1 MAKFQLGASVLKRD
15 SSLRGVIIDVA
26 PARRGR
32 QIYRVNWDGKIT
44 DELEEDLVQDY
55 NLSDPFERCSNGI
68 FGSYSEYSKKNTSF
82 KIKSSNNSTISSLK
96 ASKTLFRA
104 YQFKPLLKFLNSP
117 SRRLL
122 VADEVGLG
130 KTIEAGHIMLELKAR
145 RELQNVLIVCPWSLQ
160 EKWKGELQEKFG
172 LSFRIYEKS
181 KDLLED
187 LQYHNGKVRA
197 IINYEKIRF
206 KKNET
211 KKAEQTG
218 EPDNL
223 ISYLTDSGRKFSLV
237 VCDEAHRLRNTGTL
251 IYGGAEILMSLS
263 DSALFLTATPV
274 MISNENLYN
283 LLHLLDNTRYF
294 NYQIFSNLVEQNR
307 PFISALSA
315 LNANVPL
322 HSIKESLSTAEIYTT
337 FSADEREIY
346 SSYQARAGGQP
357 MSPDSLLKE
366 LGRASTDATHQFAML
381 DLLEQMLGESEGELA
396 QLVKDARAQ
405 LMAEK
410 GADVKAG
417 LNLAQEVNARVA
429 APEEM
434 QGLRDLYRSEVLGF
448 TKPQD
453 CFRSLLAA
461 RGPEG
466 LKGAISFLLA
476 GCGADLAASNPS
488 MDPVQLR
495 QILLDL
501 QCVDVLQ
508 TVLGDLDKLGAR
520 MQAQFGEACRLTGE
534 QMTGRVLDF
543 TEQAFVTAPGIGAFV
558 GEAGLQAL
566 LAQMDFTRELVG
578 LFRRLSPRL
587 FGKETDRQ
595 KLVDAA
601 QEHLDGLISLEDE
614 AEQEKQEDQSA

>member
-1 MAKFQLGASVLKRD
+1 MPMDAAQILRHVL
-15 SSLRGVIIDVA
+15 STQYDVA
-26 PARRGR
+26 ARQGEALDRAAQSAAARPAAETGR
-32 QIYRVNWDGKIT
+32 AMGVAFTVEVDPT
-44 DELEEDLVQDY
+44 ADLMDSMEELTAQFEE
-55 NLSDPFERCSNGI
+55 
-68 FGSYSEYSKKNTSF
+68 T
-82 KIKSSNNSTISSLK
+82 SLK
-96 ASKTLFRA
+96 KLADRKLGEAQGPRSSFLRA
-104 YQFKPLLKFLNSP
+104 
-117 SRRLL
+117 
-122 VADEVGLG
+122 
-130 KTIEAGHIMLELKAR
+130 IEAWSKVLPDMPGRDQLDGILRQAR
-145 RELQNVLIVCPWSLQ
+145 L
-160 EKWKGELQEKFG
+160 
-172 LSFRIYEKS
+172 
-181 KDLLED
+181 
-187 LQYHNGKVRA
+187 
-197 IINYEKIRF
+197 
-206 KKNET
+206 
-211 KKAEQTG
+211 
-218 EPDNL
+218 
-223 ISYLTDSGRKFSLV
+223 
-237 VCDEAHRLRNTGTL
+237 
-251 IYGGAEILMSLS
+251 
-263 DSALFLTATPV
+263 
-274 MISNENLYN
+274 
-283 LLHLLDNTRYF
+283 
-294 NYQIFSNLVEQNR
+294 
-307 PFISALSA
+307 
-315 LNANVPL
+315 
-322 HSIKESLSTAEIYTT
+322 
-337 FSADEREIY
+337 
-346 SSYQARAGGQP
+346 ARAGGQP
-357 MSPDSLLKE
+357 MSADDLLRQ

-381 DLLEQMLGESEGELA
+381 DLLEQMLGESEGDLA

-410 GADVKAG
+410 GPDVKAG
-417 LNLAQEVNARVA
+417 LNLAQEVNARA
-429 APEEM
+429 ATPEEM
-434 QGLRDLYRSEVLGF
+434 QGLRDLYRSEVFGF

-520 MQAQFGEACRLTGE
+520 MQSQFGEACRLTGE

-601 QEHLDGLISLEDE
+601 QEHLDGLVSLEEE
-614 AEQEKQEDQSA
+614 AEQEKQEEQSA

>member
-1 MAKFQLGASVLKRD
+1 MPMDAAQI
-15 SSLRGVIIDVA
+15 LRHALSTQYDVA
-26 PARRGR
+26 ARQGEALDRAAQAATTAPAAETGR
-32 QIYRVNWDGKIT
+32 AMGVALTVEADPTT
-44 DELEEDLVQDY
+44 DLMDSMEELTAQFEE
-55 NLSDPFERCSNGI
+55 
-68 FGSYSEYSKKNTSF
+68 K
-82 KIKSSNNSTISSLK
+82 SLK
-96 ASKTLFRA
+96 KLADRKLGEAQGPRSSFLRA
-104 YQFKPLLKFLNSP
+104 
-117 SRRLL
+117 
-122 VADEVGLG
+122 
-130 KTIEAGHIMLELKAR
+130 IEAWSKVLPDMPGRDQLDAILRQAR
-145 RELQNVLIVCPWSLQ
+145 L
-160 EKWKGELQEKFG
+160 
-172 LSFRIYEKS
+172 
-181 KDLLED
+181 
-187 LQYHNGKVRA
+187 
-197 IINYEKIRF
+197 
-206 KKNET
+206 
-211 KKAEQTG
+211 
-218 EPDNL
+218 
-223 ISYLTDSGRKFSLV
+223 
-237 VCDEAHRLRNTGTL
+237 
-251 IYGGAEILMSLS
+251 
-263 DSALFLTATPV
+263 
-274 MISNENLYN
+274 
-283 LLHLLDNTRYF
+283 
-294 NYQIFSNLVEQNR
+294 
-307 PFISALSA
+307 
-315 LNANVPL
+315 
-322 HSIKESLSTAEIYTT
+322 
-337 FSADEREIY
+337 
-346 SSYQARAGGQP
+346 ARAGGQP
-357 MSPDSLLKE
+357 MSADDLLRQ

-381 DLLEQMLGESEGELA
+381 DLLEQMLGESEGDLA
-396 QLVKDARAQ
+396 QLAKDARAQ

-417 LNLAQEVNARVA
+417 LNLAQEVNARAA

-495 QILLDL
+495 RILLDL

-520 MQAQFGEACRLTGE
+520 MQQQFGEACRLTGE

-601 QEHLDGLISLEDE
+601 QEHLDGLVSLEEE
-614 AEQEKQEDQSA
+614 AEQEKQEEQSA

>member
-1 MAKFQLGASVLKRD
+1 MPMDAAQI
-15 SSLRGVIIDVA
+15 LRHAISTQYDVA
-26 PARRGR
+26 ARQSDALDRAAQTATAAPAAETGR
-32 QIYRVNWDGKIT
+32 AMGVALQVEADPT
-44 DELEEDLVQDY
+44 AELMDSMEELTAQ
-55 NLSDPFERCSNGI
+55 FE
-68 FGSYSEYSKKNTSF
+68 EK
-82 KIKSSNNSTISSLK
+82 SLK
-96 ASKTLFRA
+96 KLADRKLGEAQGPRSSFLRA
-104 YQFKPLLKFLNSP
+104 
-117 SRRLL
+117 
-122 VADEVGLG
+122 
-130 KTIEAGHIMLELKAR
+130 IEAWSKVLPDMPGRDQLDAILRQAR
-145 RELQNVLIVCPWSLQ
+145 L
-160 EKWKGELQEKFG
+160 
-172 LSFRIYEKS
+172 
-181 KDLLED
+181 
-187 LQYHNGKVRA
+187 
-197 IINYEKIRF
+197 
-206 KKNET
+206 
-211 KKAEQTG
+211 
-218 EPDNL
+218 
-223 ISYLTDSGRKFSLV
+223 
-237 VCDEAHRLRNTGTL
+237 
-251 IYGGAEILMSLS
+251 
-263 DSALFLTATPV
+263 
-274 MISNENLYN
+274 
-283 LLHLLDNTRYF
+283 
-294 NYQIFSNLVEQNR
+294 
-307 PFISALSA
+307 
-315 LNANVPL
+315 
-322 HSIKESLSTAEIYTT
+322 
-337 FSADEREIY
+337 
-346 SSYQARAGGQP
+346 ARAGGQP
-357 MSPDSLLKE
+357 MSADDLLRQ

-381 DLLEQMLGESEGELA
+381 DLLEQMLGESEGDLA

-417 LNLAQEVNARVA
+417 LNLAQEVNARA
-429 APEEM
+429 GTPEEM

-448 TKPQD
+448 TKPQE

-495 QILLDL
+495 RILLDL

-520 MQAQFGEACRLTGE
+520 MQQQFGEACRLSGE

-601 QEHLDGLISLEDE
+601 QEHLDGLVSLEEE

>member
-1 MAKFQLGASVLKRD
+1 MPMDAAQI
-15 SSLRGVIIDVA
+15 LRHVISTQYDVA
-26 PARRGR
+26 SRQGEALDRAAQSAQTAPAAETGR
-32 QIYRVNWDGKIT
+32 AMGVAFQVEADPT
-44 DELEEDLVQDY
+44 ADLMDSMEELTAQFEE
-55 NLSDPFERCSNGI
+55 
-68 FGSYSEYSKKNTSF
+68 K
-82 KIKSSNNSTISSLK
+82 SLK
-96 ASKTLFRA
+96 KLADRKLGEAQGPRSSFLRA
-104 YQFKPLLKFLNSP
+104 
-117 SRRLL
+117 
-122 VADEVGLG
+122 
-130 KTIEAGHIMLELKAR
+130 IEAWSKVLPDMPGRDQLDGILRQAR
-145 RELQNVLIVCPWSLQ
+145 L
-160 EKWKGELQEKFG
+160 
-172 LSFRIYEKS
+172 
-181 KDLLED
+181 
-187 LQYHNGKVRA
+187 
-197 IINYEKIRF
+197 
-206 KKNET
+206 
-211 KKAEQTG
+211 
-218 EPDNL
+218 
-223 ISYLTDSGRKFSLV
+223 
-237 VCDEAHRLRNTGTL
+237 
-251 IYGGAEILMSLS
+251 
-263 DSALFLTATPV
+263 
-274 MISNENLYN
+274 
-283 LLHLLDNTRYF
+283 
-294 NYQIFSNLVEQNR
+294 
-307 PFISALSA
+307 
-315 LNANVPL
+315 
-322 HSIKESLSTAEIYTT
+322 
-337 FSADEREIY
+337 
-346 SSYQARAGGQP
+346 ARAGGQP
-357 MSPDSLLKE
+357 MSADALLRE

-381 DLLEQMLGESEGELA
+381 DLLEQMLGESEGDLA

-410 GADVKAG
+410 GPDVKAG
-417 LNLAQEVNARVA
+417 LNLAQEVNARAA

-495 QILLDL
+495 RILLDL

-520 MQAQFGEACRLTGE
+520 MQQQFGEACRLTGE

-601 QEHLDGLISLEDE
+601 QEHLDGLVSLEEE
-614 AEQEKQEDQSA
+614 AEQEKQEEQSA

>member
-1 MAKFQLGASVLKRD
+1 MPMDAAQI
-15 SSLRGVIIDVA
+15 LRHAISTQYDVA
-26 PARRGR
+26 ARQNEALDRAAQTATAAPAAETGR
-32 QIYRVNWDGKIT
+32 AMGVALTVEADPT
-44 DELEEDLVQDY
+44 AELMDSMEELTAQ
-55 NLSDPFERCSNGI
+55 FE
-68 FGSYSEYSKKNTSF
+68 EK
-82 KIKSSNNSTISSLK
+82 SLK
-96 ASKTLFRA
+96 KLADRKLGEAQGPRSSFLRA
-104 YQFKPLLKFLNSP
+104 
-117 SRRLL
+117 
-122 VADEVGLG
+122 
-130 KTIEAGHIMLELKAR
+130 IEAWSKVLPDMPGRDQLDGILRQAR
-145 RELQNVLIVCPWSLQ
+145 L
-160 EKWKGELQEKFG
+160 
-172 LSFRIYEKS
+172 
-181 KDLLED
+181 
-187 LQYHNGKVRA
+187 
-197 IINYEKIRF
+197 
-206 KKNET
+206 
-211 KKAEQTG
+211 
-218 EPDNL
+218 
-223 ISYLTDSGRKFSLV
+223 
-237 VCDEAHRLRNTGTL
+237 
-251 IYGGAEILMSLS
+251 
-263 DSALFLTATPV
+263 
-274 MISNENLYN
+274 
-283 LLHLLDNTRYF
+283 
-294 NYQIFSNLVEQNR
+294 
-307 PFISALSA
+307 
-315 LNANVPL
+315 
-322 HSIKESLSTAEIYTT
+322 
-337 FSADEREIY
+337 
-346 SSYQARAGGQP
+346 ARAGGQP
-357 MSPDSLLKE
+357 MSADDLLRQ

-381 DLLEQMLGESEGELA
+381 DLLEQMLGESEGDLA

-410 GADVKAG
+410 GPDVKAG
-417 LNLAQEVNARVA
+417 LNLAQEVNARA
-429 APEEM
+429 TTPEEM
-434 QGLRDLYRSEVLGF
+434 QGLRDLYRSEVFGF

-520 MQAQFGEACRLTGE
+520 MQQQFGEACRLTGE

-601 QEHLDGLISLEDE
+601 QEHLDGLVSLEEE
-614 AEQEKQEDQSA
+614 AEQEKQEEQSA

>member
-1 MAKFQLGASVLKRD
+1 MPMDAAQI
-15 SSLRGVIIDVA
+15 LRHVISTQYDVA
-26 PARRGR
+26 ARQGEALDRAAQSATTAPAAETGR
-32 QIYRVNWDGKIT
+32 AMGVALQVEADPT
-44 DELEEDLVQDY
+44 AELMDSMEELTAQ
-55 NLSDPFERCSNGI
+55 FE
-68 FGSYSEYSKKNTSF
+68 EK
-82 KIKSSNNSTISSLK
+82 SLK
-96 ASKTLFRA
+96 KLADRKLGEAQGPRSSFLRA
-104 YQFKPLLKFLNSP
+104 
-117 SRRLL
+117 
-122 VADEVGLG
+122 
-130 KTIEAGHIMLELKAR
+130 IEAWSKVLPDMPGRDQLDAILRQAR
-145 RELQNVLIVCPWSLQ
+145 L
-160 EKWKGELQEKFG
+160 
-172 LSFRIYEKS
+172 
-181 KDLLED
+181 
-187 LQYHNGKVRA
+187 
-197 IINYEKIRF
+197 
-206 KKNET
+206 
-211 KKAEQTG
+211 
-218 EPDNL
+218 
-223 ISYLTDSGRKFSLV
+223 
-237 VCDEAHRLRNTGTL
+237 
-251 IYGGAEILMSLS
+251 
-263 DSALFLTATPV
+263 
-274 MISNENLYN
+274 
-283 LLHLLDNTRYF
+283 
-294 NYQIFSNLVEQNR
+294 
-307 PFISALSA
+307 
-315 LNANVPL
+315 
-322 HSIKESLSTAEIYTT
+322 
-337 FSADEREIY
+337 
-346 SSYQARAGGQP
+346 ARAGGQP
-357 MSPDSLLKE
+357 MSADDLLRQ

-381 DLLEQMLGESEGELA
+381 DLLEQMLGESEGDLA

-410 GADVKAG
+410 GPDVKAG
-417 LNLAQEVNARVA
+417 LNLAQEVNARA
-429 APEEM
+429 ATPEEM
-434 QGLRDLYRSEVLGF
+434 QGLRDLYRSEVFGF

-520 MQAQFGEACRLTGE
+520 MQQQFGEACRLTGE

-601 QEHLDGLISLEDE
+601 QEHLDGLVSLEEE
-614 AEQEKQEDQSA
+614 AEQEKQEEQSA

>member
-1 MAKFQLGASVLKRD
+1 MPMDAAQL
-15 SSLRGVIIDVA
+15 LRHAISTQYDVA
-26 PARRGR
+26 ARQGEALDRAAQTAAAAPAAETGR
-32 QIYRVNWDGKIT
+32 AMGVALQVEADPAA
-44 DELEEDLVQDY
+44 ELMDSMEELTAQ
-55 NLSDPFERCSNGI
+55 FE
-68 FGSYSEYSKKNTSF
+68 EK
-82 KIKSSNNSTISSLK
+82 SLK
-96 ASKTLFRA
+96 KLADRKLGEAQGPRSSFLRA
-104 YQFKPLLKFLNSP
+104 
-117 SRRLL
+117 
-122 VADEVGLG
+122 
-130 KTIEAGHIMLELKAR
+130 IEAWSKVLPDMPGRDQLDGILRQAR
-145 RELQNVLIVCPWSLQ
+145 L
-160 EKWKGELQEKFG
+160 
-172 LSFRIYEKS
+172 
-181 KDLLED
+181 
-187 LQYHNGKVRA
+187 
-197 IINYEKIRF
+197 
-206 KKNET
+206 
-211 KKAEQTG
+211 
-218 EPDNL
+218 
-223 ISYLTDSGRKFSLV
+223 
-237 VCDEAHRLRNTGTL
+237 
-251 IYGGAEILMSLS
+251 
-263 DSALFLTATPV
+263 
-274 MISNENLYN
+274 
-283 LLHLLDNTRYF
+283 
-294 NYQIFSNLVEQNR
+294 
-307 PFISALSA
+307 
-315 LNANVPL
+315 
-322 HSIKESLSTAEIYTT
+322 
-337 FSADEREIY
+337 
-346 SSYQARAGGQP
+346 ARAGGQP
-357 MSPDSLLKE
+357 MSADDLLRQ

-381 DLLEQMLGESEGELA
+381 DLLEQMLGESEGDLA

-410 GADVKAG
+410 GPDVKAG
-417 LNLAQEVNARVA
+417 LNLAQEVNARA
-429 APEEM
+429 ATPEEM
-434 QGLRDLYRSEVLGF
+434 QGLRDLYRSEVFGF

-520 MQAQFGEACRLTGE
+520 MQQQFGEACRLTGE

-601 QEHLDGLISLEDE
+601 QEHLDGLVSLEEE
-614 AEQEKQEDQSA
+614 AEQEKQEEQSA

>member
-1 MAKFQLGASVLKRD
+1 MPMDAAQI
-15 SSLRGVIIDVA
+15 LRHVISTQYDVA
-26 PARRGR
+26 ARQGEALDRAAQSAQAAPAAETGR
-32 QIYRVNWDGKIT
+32 AMGVALQVEADPT
-44 DELEEDLVQDY
+44 AELMDSMEELTAQ
-55 NLSDPFERCSNGI
+55 FE
-68 FGSYSEYSKKNTSF
+68 EK
-82 KIKSSNNSTISSLK
+82 SLK
-96 ASKTLFRA
+96 KLADRKLGEAQGPRSSFLRA
-104 YQFKPLLKFLNSP
+104 
-117 SRRLL
+117 
-122 VADEVGLG
+122 
-130 KTIEAGHIMLELKAR
+130 IEAWSKVLPDMPGRDQLDAILRQAR
-145 RELQNVLIVCPWSLQ
+145 L
-160 EKWKGELQEKFG
+160 
-172 LSFRIYEKS
+172 
-181 KDLLED
+181 
-187 LQYHNGKVRA
+187 
-197 IINYEKIRF
+197 
-206 KKNET
+206 
-211 KKAEQTG
+211 
-218 EPDNL
+218 
-223 ISYLTDSGRKFSLV
+223 
-237 VCDEAHRLRNTGTL
+237 
-251 IYGGAEILMSLS
+251 
-263 DSALFLTATPV
+263 
-274 MISNENLYN
+274 
-283 LLHLLDNTRYF
+283 
-294 NYQIFSNLVEQNR
+294 
-307 PFISALSA
+307 
-315 LNANVPL
+315 
-322 HSIKESLSTAEIYTT
+322 
-337 FSADEREIY
+337 
-346 SSYQARAGGQP
+346 ARAGGQP
-357 MSPDSLLKE
+357 MSADDLLRQ

-381 DLLEQMLGESEGELA
+381 DLLEQMLGESEGDLA

-410 GADVKAG
+410 GPDVKAG
-417 LNLAQEVNARVA
+417 LNLAQEVNARA
-429 APEEM
+429 ATPEEM
-434 QGLRDLYRSEVLGF
+434 QGLRDLYRSEVFGF

-520 MQAQFGEACRLTGE
+520 MQQQFGEACRLTGE

-601 QEHLDGLISLEDE
+601 QEHLDGLVSLEEE
-614 AEQEKQEDQSA
+614 AEQEKQEEQSA

>member
-1 MAKFQLGASVLKRD
+1 MPMDAAQI
-15 SSLRGVIIDVA
+15 LRHAISTQYDVA
-26 PARRGR
+26 ARQNEALDRAAQTATAAPAAETGR
-32 QIYRVNWDGKIT
+32 AMGVALTVET
-44 DELEEDLVQDY
+44 DPTAELMDSMEELTAQ
-55 NLSDPFERCSNGI
+55 FE
-68 FGSYSEYSKKNTSF
+68 EK
-82 KIKSSNNSTISSLK
+82 SLK
-96 ASKTLFRA
+96 KLADRKLGEAQGPRSSFLRA
-104 YQFKPLLKFLNSP
+104 
-117 SRRLL
+117 
-122 VADEVGLG
+122 
-130 KTIEAGHIMLELKAR
+130 IEAWSKVLPDMPGRDQLDAILRQAR
-145 RELQNVLIVCPWSLQ
+145 L
-160 EKWKGELQEKFG
+160 
-172 LSFRIYEKS
+172 
-181 KDLLED
+181 
-187 LQYHNGKVRA
+187 
-197 IINYEKIRF
+197 
-206 KKNET
+206 
-211 KKAEQTG
+211 
-218 EPDNL
+218 
-223 ISYLTDSGRKFSLV
+223 
-237 VCDEAHRLRNTGTL
+237 
-251 IYGGAEILMSLS
+251 
-263 DSALFLTATPV
+263 
-274 MISNENLYN
+274 
-283 LLHLLDNTRYF
+283 
-294 NYQIFSNLVEQNR
+294 
-307 PFISALSA
+307 
-315 LNANVPL
+315 
-322 HSIKESLSTAEIYTT
+322 
-337 FSADEREIY
+337 
-346 SSYQARAGGQP
+346 ARAGGQP
-357 MSPDSLLKE
+357 MSADDLLRQ

-381 DLLEQMLGESEGELA
+381 DLLEQMLGESEGDLA

-410 GADVKAG
+410 GPDVKAG
-417 LNLAQEVNARVA
+417 LNLAQEVNARA
-429 APEEM
+429 TTPEEM
-434 QGLRDLYRSEVLGF
+434 QGLRDLYRSEVFGF

-520 MQAQFGEACRLTGE
+520 MQSQFGEACRLTGE

-601 QEHLDGLISLEDE
+601 QEHLDGLVSLEEE
-614 AEQEKQEDQSA
+614 AEQEKQEEQSA

>member
-1 MAKFQLGASVLKRD
+1 MPMDAAQI
-15 SSLRGVIIDVA
+15 LRHALSTQYDVA
-26 PARRGR
+26 ARQGEALDRAAQSAQAAPAAETGR
-32 QIYRVNWDGKIT
+32 AMGVALQVEADPT
-44 DELEEDLVQDY
+44 AELMDSMEELTAQ
-55 NLSDPFERCSNGI
+55 FE
-68 FGSYSEYSKKNTSF
+68 EK
-82 KIKSSNNSTISSLK
+82 SLK
-96 ASKTLFRA
+96 KLADRKLGEAQGPRSSFLRAIEAWSKVLPDMPGRD
-104 YQFKPLLKFLNSP
+104 QLD
-117 SRRLL
+117 RLL
-122 VADEVGLG
+122 RQ
-130 KTIEAGHIMLELKAR
+130 AR
-145 RELQNVLIVCPWSLQ
+145 
-160 EKWKGELQEKFG
+160 
-172 LSFRIYEKS
+172 
-181 KDLLED
+181 
-187 LQYHNGKVRA
+187 
-197 IINYEKIRF
+197 
-206 KKNET
+206 
-211 KKAEQTG
+211 
-218 EPDNL
+218 
-223 ISYLTDSGRKFSLV
+223 
-237 VCDEAHRLRNTGTL
+237 
-251 IYGGAEILMSLS
+251 
-263 DSALFLTATPV
+263 
-274 MISNENLYN
+274 
-283 LLHLLDNTRYF
+283 
-294 NYQIFSNLVEQNR
+294 
-307 PFISALSA
+307 
-315 LNANVPL
+315 
-322 HSIKESLSTAEIYTT
+322 
-337 FSADEREIY
+337 
-346 SSYQARAGGQP
+346 QARAGGQP
-357 MSPDSLLKE
+357 MSADDLLRQ

-381 DLLEQMLGESEGELA
+381 DLLEQMLGESEGDLA

-410 GADVKAG
+410 GPDVKAG
-417 LNLAQEVNARVA
+417 LNLAQEVNARA
-429 APEEM
+429 GTPEEM
-434 QGLRDLYRSEVLGF
+434 QGLRDLYRSEVFGF

-488 MDPVQLR
+488 MDPAQLR

-520 MQAQFGEACRLTGE
+520 MQQQFGEACRLTGE

-601 QEHLDGLISLEDE
+601 QEHLDGLVSLEEE

>member
-1 MAKFQLGASVLKRD
+1 MPMDAAQI
-15 SSLRGVIIDVA
+15 LRHVISTQYDVA
-26 PARRGR
+26 ARQGEALDRAAQSATTAPAAETGR
-32 QIYRVNWDGKIT
+32 AMGVALTVEADPT
-44 DELEEDLVQDY
+44 AELMDSMEELTAQ
-55 NLSDPFERCSNGI
+55 FE
-68 FGSYSEYSKKNTSF
+68 EK
-82 KIKSSNNSTISSLK
+82 SLK
-96 ASKTLFRA
+96 KLADRKLGEAQGPRSSFLRA
-104 YQFKPLLKFLNSP
+104 
-117 SRRLL
+117 
-122 VADEVGLG
+122 
-130 KTIEAGHIMLELKAR
+130 IEAWEKVLPDMPGRDQLDAILRQAR
-145 RELQNVLIVCPWSLQ
+145 L
-160 EKWKGELQEKFG
+160 
-172 LSFRIYEKS
+172 
-181 KDLLED
+181 
-187 LQYHNGKVRA
+187 
-197 IINYEKIRF
+197 
-206 KKNET
+206 
-211 KKAEQTG
+211 
-218 EPDNL
+218 
-223 ISYLTDSGRKFSLV
+223 
-237 VCDEAHRLRNTGTL
+237 
-251 IYGGAEILMSLS
+251 
-263 DSALFLTATPV
+263 
-274 MISNENLYN
+274 
-283 LLHLLDNTRYF
+283 
-294 NYQIFSNLVEQNR
+294 
-307 PFISALSA
+307 
-315 LNANVPL
+315 
-322 HSIKESLSTAEIYTT
+322 
-337 FSADEREIY
+337 
-346 SSYQARAGGQP
+346 ARAGGQP
-357 MSPDSLLKE
+357 MSADDLLRQ

-410 GADVKAG
+410 GPDVKAG
-417 LNLAQEVNARVA
+417 LNLAQEVNARA
-429 APEEM
+429 ATPEEM
-434 QGLRDLYRSEVLGF
+434 QGLRDLYRSEVFGF

-508 TVLGDLDKLGAR
+508 TVLGDLDKLGSR
-520 MQAQFGEACRLTGE
+520 MQSQFGEACRLTGE

-601 QEHLDGLISLEDE
+601 QEHLDGLVSLEEE
-614 AEQEKQEDQSA
+614 AEQEKQEEQSA

>member
-1 MAKFQLGASVLKRD
+1 MPMDAAQI
-15 SSLRGVIIDVA
+15 LRHALSTQYDVA
-26 PARRGR
+26 ARQGEALDRAAQSAAARPAAETGR
-32 QIYRVNWDGKIT
+32 AMGVALTVEADPT
-44 DELEEDLVQDY
+44 AELMDSMEELTAQ
-55 NLSDPFERCSNGI
+55 FE
-68 FGSYSEYSKKNTSF
+68 EK
-82 KIKSSNNSTISSLK
+82 SLK
-96 ASKTLFRA
+96 KLADRKLGEAQGPRSSFLRA
-104 YQFKPLLKFLNSP
+104 
-117 SRRLL
+117 
-122 VADEVGLG
+122 
-130 KTIEAGHIMLELKAR
+130 IEAWSKVLPDMPGRDQLDGILRQAR
-145 RELQNVLIVCPWSLQ
+145 L
-160 EKWKGELQEKFG
+160 
-172 LSFRIYEKS
+172 
-181 KDLLED
+181 
-187 LQYHNGKVRA
+187 
-197 IINYEKIRF
+197 
-206 KKNET
+206 
-211 KKAEQTG
+211 
-218 EPDNL
+218 
-223 ISYLTDSGRKFSLV
+223 
-237 VCDEAHRLRNTGTL
+237 
-251 IYGGAEILMSLS
+251 
-263 DSALFLTATPV
+263 
-274 MISNENLYN
+274 
-283 LLHLLDNTRYF
+283 
-294 NYQIFSNLVEQNR
+294 
-307 PFISALSA
+307 
-315 LNANVPL
+315 
-322 HSIKESLSTAEIYTT
+322 
-337 FSADEREIY
+337 
-346 SSYQARAGGQP
+346 ARAGGQP
-357 MSPDSLLKE
+357 MSADDLLRQ

-381 DLLEQMLGESEGELA
+381 DLLEQMLGESEGDLA

-410 GADVKAG
+410 GPDVKAG
-417 LNLAQEVNARVA
+417 LNLAQEVNARA
-429 APEEM
+429 TTPEEM
-434 QGLRDLYRSEVLGF
+434 QGLRDLYRSEVFGF

-520 MQAQFGEACRLTGE
+520 MQQQFGEACRLTGE

-601 QEHLDGLISLEDE
+601 QEHLDGLISLEEE
-614 AEQEKQEDQSA
+614 AEQEEGGRS

>member
-1 MAKFQLGASVLKRD
+1 MPMDAAQL
-15 SSLRGVIIDVA
+15 LRHALTPQYDVA
-26 PARRGR
+26 ARQGEALDRAAQSAAARPAAETGR
-32 QIYRVNWDGKIT
+32 AMGVALTVEADPT
-44 DELEEDLVQDY
+44 AELMDSMEELTAQ
-55 NLSDPFERCSNGI
+55 FE
-68 FGSYSEYSKKNTSF
+68 EK
-82 KIKSSNNSTISSLK
+82 SLK
-96 ASKTLFRA
+96 KLADRKLGEAQGPRSSFLRA
-104 YQFKPLLKFLNSP
+104 
-117 SRRLL
+117 
-122 VADEVGLG
+122 
-130 KTIEAGHIMLELKAR
+130 IEAWSKVLPDMPGRDQLDGILRQAR
-145 RELQNVLIVCPWSLQ
+145 L
-160 EKWKGELQEKFG
+160 
-172 LSFRIYEKS
+172 
-181 KDLLED
+181 
-187 LQYHNGKVRA
+187 
-197 IINYEKIRF
+197 
-206 KKNET
+206 
-211 KKAEQTG
+211 
-218 EPDNL
+218 
-223 ISYLTDSGRKFSLV
+223 
-237 VCDEAHRLRNTGTL
+237 
-251 IYGGAEILMSLS
+251 
-263 DSALFLTATPV
+263 
-274 MISNENLYN
+274 
-283 LLHLLDNTRYF
+283 
-294 NYQIFSNLVEQNR
+294 
-307 PFISALSA
+307 
-315 LNANVPL
+315 
-322 HSIKESLSTAEIYTT
+322 
-337 FSADEREIY
+337 
-346 SSYQARAGGQP
+346 ARAGGQP
-357 MSPDSLLKE
+357 MSADDLLRQ

-381 DLLEQMLGESEGELA
+381 DLLEQMLGESEGDLA

-410 GADVKAG
+410 GPDVKAG
-417 LNLAQEVNARVA
+417 LNLAQEVNARA
-429 APEEM
+429 TTPEEM
-434 QGLRDLYRSEVLGF
+434 QGLRDLYRSEVFGF

-520 MQAQFGEACRLTGE
+520 MQQQFGEACRLTGE

-601 QEHLDGLISLEDE
+601 QEHLDGLVSLEEE
-614 AEQEKQEDQSA
+614 AEQEKQEEQSA

>member
-1 MAKFQLGASVLKRD
+1 MPMDAAQL
-15 SSLRGVIIDVA
+15 LRHAISTQYDVA
-26 PARRGR
+26 ARQNEALDRAAQTATAAPAAETGR
-32 QIYRVNWDGKIT
+32 AMGVALQVEADPT
-44 DELEEDLVQDY
+44 AELMDSMEELTAQ
-55 NLSDPFERCSNGI
+55 FE
-68 FGSYSEYSKKNTSF
+68 EK
-82 KIKSSNNSTISSLK
+82 SLK
-96 ASKTLFRA
+96 KLADRKLGEAQGPRSSFLRA
-104 YQFKPLLKFLNSP
+104 
-117 SRRLL
+117 
-122 VADEVGLG
+122 
-130 KTIEAGHIMLELKAR
+130 IEAWSKVLPDMPGRDQLDGILRQAR
-145 RELQNVLIVCPWSLQ
+145 L
-160 EKWKGELQEKFG
+160 
-172 LSFRIYEKS
+172 
-181 KDLLED
+181 
-187 LQYHNGKVRA
+187 
-197 IINYEKIRF
+197 
-206 KKNET
+206 
-211 KKAEQTG
+211 
-218 EPDNL
+218 
-223 ISYLTDSGRKFSLV
+223 
-237 VCDEAHRLRNTGTL
+237 
-251 IYGGAEILMSLS
+251 
-263 DSALFLTATPV
+263 
-274 MISNENLYN
+274 
-283 LLHLLDNTRYF
+283 
-294 NYQIFSNLVEQNR
+294 
-307 PFISALSA
+307 
-315 LNANVPL
+315 
-322 HSIKESLSTAEIYTT
+322 
-337 FSADEREIY
+337 
-346 SSYQARAGGQP
+346 ARAGGQP
-357 MSPDSLLKE
+357 MSADDLLRQ

-381 DLLEQMLGESEGELA
+381 DLLEQMLGESEGDLA

-417 LNLAQEVNARVA
+417 LNLAQEVNARA
-429 APEEM
+429 GTPEEM

-476 GCGADLAASNPS
+476 GCGADLSASNPS

-520 MQAQFGEACRLTGE
+520 MQQQFGEACRLTGE

-601 QEHLDGLISLEDE
+601 QEHLDGLVSLEEE
-614 AEQEKQEDQSA
+614 AEQEKQEEQSA

>member
-1 MAKFQLGASVLKRD
+1 MPMDAAQI
-15 SSLRGVIIDVA
+15 LRHVISTQYDVA
-26 PARRGR
+26 ARQGEALDRAAQSATTAPAAETGR
-32 QIYRVNWDGKIT
+32 AMGVALTVEADPT
-44 DELEEDLVQDY
+44 ADLMDSMEELTAQFEE
-55 NLSDPFERCSNGI
+55 
-68 FGSYSEYSKKNTSF
+68 K
-82 KIKSSNNSTISSLK
+82 SLK
-96 ASKTLFRA
+96 KLADRKLGEAQGPRSSFLRAIEAWSKVLPDMPGRD
-104 YQFKPLLKFLNSP
+104 QLD
-117 SRRLL
+117 RLL
-122 VADEVGLG
+122 RQ
-130 KTIEAGHIMLELKAR
+130 AR
-145 RELQNVLIVCPWSLQ
+145 
-160 EKWKGELQEKFG
+160 
-172 LSFRIYEKS
+172 
-181 KDLLED
+181 
-187 LQYHNGKVRA
+187 
-197 IINYEKIRF
+197 
-206 KKNET
+206 
-211 KKAEQTG
+211 
-218 EPDNL
+218 
-223 ISYLTDSGRKFSLV
+223 
-237 VCDEAHRLRNTGTL
+237 
-251 IYGGAEILMSLS
+251 
-263 DSALFLTATPV
+263 
-274 MISNENLYN
+274 
-283 LLHLLDNTRYF
+283 
-294 NYQIFSNLVEQNR
+294 
-307 PFISALSA
+307 
-315 LNANVPL
+315 
-322 HSIKESLSTAEIYTT
+322 
-337 FSADEREIY
+337 
-346 SSYQARAGGQP
+346 QARAGGQP
-357 MSPDSLLKE
+357 MSADDLLRQ

-381 DLLEQMLGESEGELA
+381 DLLEQMLGESEGDLA

-410 GADVKAG
+410 GPDVKAG
-417 LNLAQEVNARVA
+417 LNLAQEVNARA
-429 APEEM
+429 TTPEEM
-434 QGLRDLYRSEVLGF
+434 QGLRDLYRSEVFGF

-520 MQAQFGEACRLTGE
+520 MQQQFGEACRLTGE

-601 QEHLDGLISLEDE
+601 QEHLDGLVSLEEE
-614 AEQEKQEDQSA
+614 AEQEKQEEQSA

>member
-1 MAKFQLGASVLKRD
+1 MPMDAAQI
-15 SSLRGVIIDVA
+15 LRHAISTQYDVA
-26 PARRGR
+26 ARQGEALDRAAQSAAARPAETGR
-32 QIYRVNWDGKIT
+32 AMGVALTVEADPT
-44 DELEEDLVQDY
+44 AELMDSMEELTAQ
-55 NLSDPFERCSNGI
+55 FE
-68 FGSYSEYSKKNTSF
+68 EK
-82 KIKSSNNSTISSLK
+82 SLK
-96 ASKTLFRA
+96 KLADRKLGEAQGPRSSFLRA
-104 YQFKPLLKFLNSP
+104 
-117 SRRLL
+117 
-122 VADEVGLG
+122 
-130 KTIEAGHIMLELKAR
+130 IEAWSKVLPDMPGRDQLDAILRQAR
-145 RELQNVLIVCPWSLQ
+145 L
-160 EKWKGELQEKFG
+160 
-172 LSFRIYEKS
+172 
-181 KDLLED
+181 
-187 LQYHNGKVRA
+187 
-197 IINYEKIRF
+197 
-206 KKNET
+206 
-211 KKAEQTG
+211 
-218 EPDNL
+218 
-223 ISYLTDSGRKFSLV
+223 
-237 VCDEAHRLRNTGTL
+237 
-251 IYGGAEILMSLS
+251 
-263 DSALFLTATPV
+263 
-274 MISNENLYN
+274 
-283 LLHLLDNTRYF
+283 
-294 NYQIFSNLVEQNR
+294 
-307 PFISALSA
+307 
-315 LNANVPL
+315 
-322 HSIKESLSTAEIYTT
+322 
-337 FSADEREIY
+337 
-346 SSYQARAGGQP
+346 ARAGGQP
-357 MSPDSLLKE
+357 MSADDLLRQ

-381 DLLEQMLGESEGELA
+381 DLLEQMLGESEGDLA

-410 GADVKAG
+410 GPNVKAG
-417 LNLAQEVNARVA
+417 RNLAQEVNARA
-429 APEEM
+429 TTPEEM
-434 QGLRDLYRSEVLGF
+434 QGLRDLYRSEVFGF

-520 MQAQFGEACRLTGE
+520 MQQQFGEACRLTGE

-601 QEHLDGLISLEDE
+601 QEHLDGLVSLEEE
-614 AEQEKQEDQSA
+614 AEQEKQEEQSA

>member
-1 MAKFQLGASVLKRD
+1 MPMDAAQI
-15 SSLRGVIIDVA
+15 LRHALSTQYDVA
-26 PARRGR
+26 ARQGEALDRAAQSATTAPAAETGR
-32 QIYRVNWDGKIT
+32 AMGVALQVEADPT
-44 DELEEDLVQDY
+44 AELMDSMEELTAQ
-55 NLSDPFERCSNGI
+55 FE
-68 FGSYSEYSKKNTSF
+68 EK
-82 KIKSSNNSTISSLK
+82 SLK
-96 ASKTLFRA
+96 KLADRKLGEAQGPRSSFLRA
-104 YQFKPLLKFLNSP
+104 
-117 SRRLL
+117 
-122 VADEVGLG
+122 
-130 KTIEAGHIMLELKAR
+130 IEAWSKVLPDMPGRDQLDAILRQAR
-145 RELQNVLIVCPWSLQ
+145 L
-160 EKWKGELQEKFG
+160 
-172 LSFRIYEKS
+172 
-181 KDLLED
+181 
-187 LQYHNGKVRA
+187 
-197 IINYEKIRF
+197 
-206 KKNET
+206 
-211 KKAEQTG
+211 
-218 EPDNL
+218 
-223 ISYLTDSGRKFSLV
+223 
-237 VCDEAHRLRNTGTL
+237 
-251 IYGGAEILMSLS
+251 
-263 DSALFLTATPV
+263 
-274 MISNENLYN
+274 
-283 LLHLLDNTRYF
+283 
-294 NYQIFSNLVEQNR
+294 
-307 PFISALSA
+307 
-315 LNANVPL
+315 
-322 HSIKESLSTAEIYTT
+322 
-337 FSADEREIY
+337 
-346 SSYQARAGGQP
+346 ARAGGQP
-357 MSPDSLLKE
+357 MSADDLLRQ

-381 DLLEQMLGESEGELA
+381 DLLEQMLGESEGDLA

-410 GADVKAG
+410 GPDVKAG
-417 LNLAQEVNARVA
+417 LNLAQEVNARA
-429 APEEM
+429 TTPEEM
-434 QGLRDLYRSEVLGF
+434 QGLRDLYRSEVFGF

-520 MQAQFGEACRLTGE
+520 MQQQFGEACRLTGE

-601 QEHLDGLISLEDE
+601 QEHLDGLVSLEEE
-614 AEQEKQEDQSA
+614 AEQEKQEEQSA

>member
-1 MAKFQLGASVLKRD
+1 MPMDAAQI
-15 SSLRGVIIDVA
+15 LRHVISTQYDVA
-26 PARRGR
+26 ARQGEALDRAAQSATTAPASETGR
-32 QIYRVNWDGKIT
+32 AMGVALQVEADPT
-44 DELEEDLVQDY
+44 AELMDSMEELTAQ
-55 NLSDPFERCSNGI
+55 FE
-68 FGSYSEYSKKNTSF
+68 EK
-82 KIKSSNNSTISSLK
+82 SLK
-96 ASKTLFRA
+96 KLADRKLGEAQGPRSSFLRA
-104 YQFKPLLKFLNSP
+104 
-117 SRRLL
+117 
-122 VADEVGLG
+122 
-130 KTIEAGHIMLELKAR
+130 IEAWSKVLPDMPGRDQLDGILRQAR
-145 RELQNVLIVCPWSLQ
+145 L
-160 EKWKGELQEKFG
+160 
-172 LSFRIYEKS
+172 
-181 KDLLED
+181 
-187 LQYHNGKVRA
+187 
-197 IINYEKIRF
+197 
-206 KKNET
+206 
-211 KKAEQTG
+211 
-218 EPDNL
+218 
-223 ISYLTDSGRKFSLV
+223 
-237 VCDEAHRLRNTGTL
+237 
-251 IYGGAEILMSLS
+251 
-263 DSALFLTATPV
+263 
-274 MISNENLYN
+274 
-283 LLHLLDNTRYF
+283 
-294 NYQIFSNLVEQNR
+294 
-307 PFISALSA
+307 
-315 LNANVPL
+315 
-322 HSIKESLSTAEIYTT
+322 
-337 FSADEREIY
+337 
-346 SSYQARAGGQP
+346 ARAGGQP
-357 MSPDSLLKE
+357 MSADDLLRQ

-381 DLLEQMLGESEGELA
+381 DLLEQMLGESEGDLA

-410 GADVKAG
+410 GPDVKAG
-417 LNLAQEVNARVA
+417 LNLAQEVNARA
-429 APEEM
+429 TTPEEM
-434 QGLRDLYRSEVLGF
+434 QGLRDLYRSEVFGF

-520 MQAQFGEACRLTGE
+520 MQQQFGEACRLTGE

-601 QEHLDGLISLEDE
+601 QEHLDGLVSLEEE
-614 AEQEKQEDQSA
+614 AEQEKQEEQSA

>member
-1 MAKFQLGASVLKRD
+1 MPMDAAQI
-15 SSLRGVIIDVA
+15 LRHVISTQYDVA
-26 PARRGR
+26 ARQGEALDRAAQSATTAPAAETGR
-32 QIYRVNWDGKIT
+32 AMGVALQVEADPT
-44 DELEEDLVQDY
+44 AELMDSMEELTAQ
-55 NLSDPFERCSNGI
+55 FE
-68 FGSYSEYSKKNTSF
+68 EK
-82 KIKSSNNSTISSLK
+82 SLK
-96 ASKTLFRA
+96 KLADRKLGEAQGPRSSFLRA
-104 YQFKPLLKFLNSP
+104 
-117 SRRLL
+117 
-122 VADEVGLG
+122 
-130 KTIEAGHIMLELKAR
+130 IEAWSKVLPDMPGRDQLDGILRQAR
-145 RELQNVLIVCPWSLQ
+145 L
-160 EKWKGELQEKFG
+160 
-172 LSFRIYEKS
+172 
-181 KDLLED
+181 
-187 LQYHNGKVRA
+187 
-197 IINYEKIRF
+197 
-206 KKNET
+206 
-211 KKAEQTG
+211 
-218 EPDNL
+218 
-223 ISYLTDSGRKFSLV
+223 
-237 VCDEAHRLRNTGTL
+237 
-251 IYGGAEILMSLS
+251 
-263 DSALFLTATPV
+263 
-274 MISNENLYN
+274 
-283 LLHLLDNTRYF
+283 
-294 NYQIFSNLVEQNR
+294 
-307 PFISALSA
+307 
-315 LNANVPL
+315 
-322 HSIKESLSTAEIYTT
+322 
-337 FSADEREIY
+337 
-346 SSYQARAGGQP
+346 ARAGGPP
-357 MSPDSLLKE
+357 MTADDLLRQ

-381 DLLEQMLGESEGELA
+381 DLLEQMLGESEGDLA

-410 GADVKAG
+410 GPDVKAG
-417 LNLAQEVNARVA
+417 LNLAQEVNARA
-429 APEEM
+429 TTPEEM
-434 QGLRDLYRSEVLGF
+434 QGLRDLYRSEVFGF

-520 MQAQFGEACRLTGE
+520 MQQQFGEACRLTGE

-601 QEHLDGLISLEDE
+601 QEHLDGLVSLEEE
-614 AEQEKQEDQSA
+614 AEQEKQEEQSA